1 MGISTNNN
9 TPTTTTKTTTLNRR
23 HFETFFSPKPHYPP
37 PNNQN
42 GRLRQL
48 QLHLLELL
56 LRSGLLHLQQIS
68 SSSHRPTC
76 RYHHPPAPQWHS
88 ITSAFIIIVFLKKG
102 KHVNGFLRRVSRGI
116 VDFRSGIGG
125 GRLTKIRDKK

>member
-1 MGISTNNN
+1 MGMGTNNKN
-9 TPTTTTKTTTLNRR
+9 NSPTTTTNTTTLNRR
-23 HFETFFSPKPHYPP
+23 RFEAPLPKLHNLP

-116 VDFRSGIGG
+116 VD
-125 GRLTKIRDKK
+125 L

>member
-1 MGISTNNN
+1 MGTTSALQQSQPKQLHSTED
-9 TPTTTTKTTTLNRR
+9 TSKL
-23 HFETFFSPKPHYPP
+23 FYPKPHYPP

-56 LRSGLLHLQQIS
+56 LRSGLLHQQQIS
-68 SSSHRPTC
+68 SSSHRPPC
-76 RYHHPPAPQWHS
+76 RYHPPPAPQWHS
-88 ITSAFIIIVFLKKG
+88 IPSAFIIIVFLKKG

-116 VDFRSGIGG
+116 VD
-125 GRLTKIRDKK
+125 L

>member
-1 MGISTNNN
+1 MGNAEYMGISTNNN

-48 QLHLLELL
+48 QL
-56 LRSGLLHLQQIS
+56 IS
-68 SSSHRPTC
+68 SPSHRPTC
-76 RYHHPPAPQWHS
+76 RYHPPPAPQWHS

-116 VDFRSGIGG
+116 VD
-125 GRLTKIRDKK
+125 L

>member
-1 MGISTNNN
+1 MG
-9 TPTTTTKTTTLNRR
+9 
-23 HFETFFSPKPHYPP
+23 TFFSPKPHYPP

-68 SSSHRPTC
+68 SSSHRPVGTIT
-76 RYHHPPAPQWHS
+76 RQHHNGAASPRRS
-88 ITSAFIIIVFLKKG
+88 SSSSFLKRE
-102 KHVNGFLRRVSRGI
+102 NMWM
-116 VDFRSGIGG
+116 DFFDECREAEWTCRSGIGG
-125 GRLTKIRDKK
+125 GRLTKIRDKKFER

>member
-1 MGISTNNN
+1 MGNN
-9 TPTTTTKTTTLNRR
+9 TPTTTTKTTTLNRS

-56 LRSGLLHLQQIS
+56 LRSGLPHLQQIS
-68 SSSHRPTC
+68 SSSHHRPVGTIT
-76 RYHHPPAPQWHS
+76 RQHHNGTASPRRS
-88 ITSAFIIIVFLKKG
+88 SSSSFLKRE
-102 KHVNGFLRRVSRGI
+102 NM
-116 VDFRSGIGG
+116 
-125 GRLTKIRDKK
+125 

>member
-1 MGISTNNN
+1 MGNN

-68 SSSHRPTC
+68 SSSHRPVGTIT
-76 RYHHPPAPQWHS
+76 RQHHNGTASPRRS
-88 ITSAFIIIVFLKKG
+88 SSSSFLKRE
-102 KHVNGFLRRVSRGI
+102 NM
-116 VDFRSGIGG
+116 
-125 GRLTKIRDKK
+125 